1 MGGPIYG
8 GRLRR
13 TGRPPGFAGREA
25 VLLLSLSA
33 SGPLPPVRSRPPSCE
48 AAPKISDFWG
58 FRYRRSTTG
67 LPCNPVVAGFAGKR
81 DLFIGLCSPLTSG
94 TGKMARKR
102 KNGGRRKNDASCV
115 IFFFSWACSATPLLL
130 YLYRTWHPTE

>member
-33 SGPLPPVRSRPPSCE
+33 SGPLPPVRSRPLNKPLPPVRSRPPSCE

-81 DLFIGLCSPLTSG
+81 DLFIAL
-94 TGKMARKR
+94 
-102 KNGGRRKNDASCV
+102 
-115 IFFFSWACSATPLLL
+115 
-130 YLYRTWHPTE
+130 